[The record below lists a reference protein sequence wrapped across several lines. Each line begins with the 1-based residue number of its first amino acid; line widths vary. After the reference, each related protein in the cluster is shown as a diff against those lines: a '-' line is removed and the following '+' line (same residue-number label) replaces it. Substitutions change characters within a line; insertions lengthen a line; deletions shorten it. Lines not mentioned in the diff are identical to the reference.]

1 MAEVDSTLEVTK
13 YLQTSLPYVDQDR
26 TAIWGW
32 SYGGYLSLST
42 LISDKQNIFKCGA
55 SVAPVTDWTLYDTY
69 YTERYMG
76 LLDDNINGYNRA
88 RVFHKLNNLSKY
100 NKKYFVAHGTHDDN
114 VHFQQSM
121 VSFQRPFAYSI
132 HPVKFN
138 SNQNSSFYI
147 VFCISV
153 TLSCS

>member
-13 YLQTSLPYVDQDR
+13 YLQNSLPYVDKDR

-121 VSFQRPFAYSI
+121 VSFRVQQMCPTNF
-132 HPVKFN
+132 HQV
-138 SNQNSSFYI
+138 
-147 VFCISV
+147 
-153 TLSCS
+153 